1 MTDLEKEL
9 LTTKTEVELLRA
21 QVKFLE
27 ALSASNEALIKY
39 WKQVAS
45 DLHYERNQDDLPS
58 INCFYN
64 LPEGT
69 THIGPVSVW
78 TVPCSGFRA
87 LFYAYKKEG
96 DKIFTYLTDSDGE
109 FGGWV
114 DRAQIFLNAPVP
126 KLYPIKTQK

>member
-1 MTDLEKEL
+1 MTDSEKEL
-9 LTTKTEVELLRA
+9 LAAKTEVELLRA

-27 ALSASNEALIKY
+27 ALSASNEALMKY

-58 INCFYN
+58 ITCFYN

-87 LFYAYKKEG
+87 RFYAYKKEG
-96 DKIFTYLTDSDGE
+96 DKILTYLTDSDDE

-114 DRAQIFLNAPVP
+114 DRAQIFRNAPVP